1 MPTVVLIATRALLT
15 AGGEHL
21 QALAARAPKL
31 VKLAADSEKNA
42 PKPKESGWAAARRL
56 TKLDKKGKPGFALA
70 AISSMTRVQD
80 RAIAALA
87 EQEAHPRV
95 FVQTLVR
102 DVKNAATA
110 KFLKKHWLLGAL
122 PVSLLTKIAKALVVV
137 SVEEGQVLSGSY
149 GWGSDATVVVS
160 GEVRVTYP
168 GVHGAKPRAVNLGA
182 GEVVH
187 FEALLNEARLFFG
200 VGGTTDTGV
209 VHTTDVGAVQQPQN
223 VEVVSGGCVVLRLT
237 RRAFLSVLQEASDE
251 QRSAAVPNVVDATRE
266 NANKQSS
273 KKSPSLTPSTSET
286 EASVPKIPSTTSLV
300 SEIGNKKKKLTVE
313 IANAVDKARS
323 IAHARDLL
331 FTLGGVARVAPLE
344 MAVATNESTKVA
356 LAEALVESASV
367 RCVLPLESFAPGLP
381 SGDTNSHNTNDTST
395 TSTMFSIAVLAGEVV
410 VETKLGLV
418 QSGDEENVS
427 PAENAVADASGKNL
441 TKEKRKP
448 TKKKDLKSEREGS
461 GGTLTKDLKSEHE
474 GSRGTLNAAATDAK
488 TYTQHDLFTFDS
500 RTERLV
506 VHSRA
511 ENENAV
517 VCSFQ
522 TVSGDGRLEQAQR
535 SLTAARSLADAD
547 AATRARRKQFVREV
561 KHKTSQVSIA
571 FPKSRHL
578 RLPVVRP

>member
-1 MPTVVLIATRALLT
+1 MHTVVLIATRALLT

-160 GEVRVTYP
+160 GQVRVTYP

-251 QRSAAVPNVVDATRE
+251 QRSAAVPNVVD
-266 NANKQSS
+266 ANKQSS

-381 SGDTNSHNTNDTST
+381 SGDTNSHNTNDTFT

-410 VETKLGLV
+410 VESKLGLV

-461 GGTLTKDLKSEHE
+461 GGTLTKNLNSEHE

-517 VCSFQ
+517 VCLFQ

-547 AATRARRKQFVREV
+547 AARRARRKQFVREV

-578 RLPVVRP
+578 RLPIVRP

>member
-1 MPTVVLIATRALLT
+1 MHTVVLIATRALLT

-160 GEVRVTYP
+160 GQVRVTYP

-251 QRSAAVPNVVDATRE
+251 QRSAAVPNVVD
-266 NANKQSS
+266 ANKQSS

-410 VETKLGLV
+410 VESKLGLV

-517 VCSFQ
+517 VCLFQ

>member
-1 MPTVVLIATRALLT
+1 MHTVVLIATRALLT

-160 GEVRVTYP
+160 GQVRVTYP

-251 QRSAAVPNVVDATRE
+251 QRSAAVPNVVD
-266 NANKQSS
+266 ANKQSS

-381 SGDTNSHNTNDTST
+381 SGDTNSHNTNDTFT

-410 VETKLGLV
+410 VESKLGLV

-517 VCSFQ
+517 VCLFQ

-547 AATRARRKQFVREV
+547 AATRARRKQFVRQV

>member
-1 MPTVVLIATRALLT
+1 MHTVVLIATRALLT

-160 GEVRVTYP
+160 GQVRVTYP

-251 QRSAAVPNVVDATRE
+251 QRSAAVPNVVD
-266 NANKQSS
+266 ANKQSS

-381 SGDTNSHNTNDTST
+381 SGDTNSHNTNDTFT

-410 VETKLGLV
+410 VESKLGLV

-461 GGTLTKDLKSEHE
+461 GGTLTKNLNSEHE

-517 VCSFQ
+517 VCLFQ

-547 AATRARRKQFVREV
+547 AARRARRKQFVREV

>member
-160 GEVRVTYP
+160 GQVRVTYP

-356 LAEALVESASV
+356 LALVYNFES
-367 RCVLPLESFAPGLP
+367 
-381 SGDTNSHNTNDTST
+381 
-395 TSTMFSIAVLAGEVV
+395 
-410 VETKLGLV
+410 
-418 QSGDEENVS
+418 
-427 PAENAVADASGKNL
+427 
-441 TKEKRKP
+441 
-448 TKKKDLKSEREGS
+448 
-461 GGTLTKDLKSEHE
+461 
-474 GSRGTLNAAATDAK
+474 
-488 TYTQHDLFTFDS
+488 Y
-500 RTERLV
+500 
-506 VHSRA
+506 
-511 ENENAV
+511 
-517 VCSFQ
+517 
-522 TVSGDGRLEQAQR
+522 
-535 SLTAARSLADAD
+535 
-547 AATRARRKQFVREV
+547 
-561 KHKTSQVSIA
+561 
-571 FPKSRHL
+571 
-578 RLPVVRP
+578 

>member
-1 MPTVVLIATRALLT
+1 MHTVVLIATRALLT

-160 GEVRVTYP
+160 GQVRVTYP

-251 QRSAAVPNVVDATRE
+251 QRSAAVPNVVD
-266 NANKQSS
+266 ANKQSS

-410 VETKLGLV
+410 VESKLGLV

-517 VCSFQ
+517 VCLFQ

-547 AATRARRKQFVREV
+547 AARRARRKQFVREV